1 MLPGSI
7 KPWPLIAAA
16 FEHQRRT
23 RRGGI
28 DYRPWREPAL
38 SVQWMR
44 LIPTVL
50 FQLHRAHT
58 KAEAAVRN
66 TVGVGNHGET
76 SQLEGVGAGAA
87 RCRSKDRSVAPAKL
101 AYRAAVRCI
110 QSKPRIPMLK
120 QQMATVDFHLSRG
133 DRLPRSVVVRGF
145 AVAVVRPAAVARG
158 LYRIYIIIFTLAAVR
173 SQAPASDI
181 QAP

>member
-7 KPWPLIAAA
+7 NPRPPTPPP
-16 FEHQRRT
+16 FENQPPP

-101 AYRAAVRCI
+101 ADRAAARCI
-110 QSKPRIPMLK
+110 RSKPRIPMLK
-120 QQMATVDFHLSRG
+120 QQMATVDFHLSR
-133 DRLPRSVVVRGF
+133 
-145 AVAVVRPAAVARG
+145 
-158 LYRIYIIIFTLAAVR
+158 
-173 SQAPASDI
+173 
-181 QAP
+181 